1 MLDEA
6 WAALRGDPAAVGD
19 LDVVWRD
26 ELLPSPLPVAELA
39 SATVAAALL
48 AAGELAEARGRPR
61 PAVALD
67 PAHVAAAFLSERYAR
82 AGDAPPPSLFH
93 PLSAFLPAADG
104 WVRTHANYPHHRAA
118 LLAALGITRE
128 EDVRA
133 ALAER
138 AAVEV
143 EDAVAA
149 AGGCAAAV
157 RDEAAWRA
165 HPQGAAI
172 ARATAGSLRPPGADD
187 GTPTASATL
196 LDFAPATRATER
208 PLPPLPAGALPAAGT
223 RVLDLT
229 RVIAGPVGTRMLG
242 ALGAEVLRIDP
253 PHLPEIPHAAM
264 EGGPGKRSAF
274 LDLRA
279 PRGRAT
285 LEDLLHDADVLVHG
299 YRPGA
304 LAAFGIDP
312 PALAERHPH
321 LAVVTLSAWGTAGP
335 WAQRRGFDSLVQ
347 AASGIA
353 TACGD
358 PGKLPAQALDHGTGY
373 LIAAA
378 ALRAITER
386 TRHGRAVHAELAL
399 ARTAH
404 WLLAQSRRDA
414 PEPAELDPAPYL
426 QALGDITLV
435 APPGSLDGDP
445 LRWLT
450 PPPEAGGDAPRWRR
464 GHR

>member
-19 LDVVWRD
+19 LDVAWRD
-26 ELLPSPLPVAELA
+26 ELLPSSLPVAELA

-48 AAGELAEARGRPR
+48 AAAELAEARGRPR

-67 PAHVAAAFLSERYAR
+67 PGHVATAFVSERYAR

-118 LLAALGITRE
+118 LLAALGVTRE
-128 EDVRA
+128 DDVPA

-138 AAVEV
+138 AAVAV

-172 ARATAGSLRPPGADD
+172 AARA
-187 GTPTASATL
+187 L
-196 LDFAPATRATER
+196 LDFVPATRATEW
-208 PLPPLPAGALPAAGT
+208 PLPPLPAGALPADGI

-242 ALGAEVLRIDP
+242 ALGAEVMRIDP

-274 LDLRA
+274 LDLRDPA
-279 PRGRAT
+279 GRAVF
-285 LEDLLHDADVLVHG
+285 EALLRDADVLVHG

-312 PALAERHPH
+312 PALAERYPQ
-321 LAVVTLSAWGTAGP
+321 LAVVTLSAWGTDGP

-347 AASGIA
+347 AATGIA
-353 TACGD
+353 TACGN

-378 ALRAITER
+378 ALRALTER
-386 TRHGRAVHAELAL
+386 ARHGRAVHAELAL

-404 WLLAQSRRDA
+404 WLLGQPRRNA
-414 PEPAELDPAPYL
+414 PEPRELDPAPYL
-426 QALGDITLV
+426 QALGAITLV
-435 APPGSLDGDP
+435 APPGSLDGEP

-450 PPPEAGGDAPRWRR
+450 PPPASGGDAPRWRR
-464 GHR
+464 

>member
-1 MLDEA
+1 
-6 WAALRGDPAAVGD
+6 
-19 LDVVWRD
+19 VVWRD

-48 AAGELAEARGRPR
+48 AAAELAEARGRPR

-67 PAHVAAAFLSERYAR
+67 PAHVAAAFVSERYAR

-118 LLAALGITRE
+118 LLAAVGVTRE
-128 EDVRA
+128 EDVPA

-138 AAVEV
+138 VAVDV

-172 ARATAGSLRPPGADD
+172 ASRG
-187 GTPTASATL
+187 L
-196 LDFAPATRATER
+196 LDFVPGPHATER
-208 PLPPLPAGALPAAGT
+208 PLPPLTAGALPAAGI

-274 LDLRA
+274 LDLRDPA
-279 PRGRAT
+279 GRTTFEA
-285 LEDLLHDADVLVHG
+285 LLRDADVLVHG

-304 LAAFGIDP
+304 LTAFGIDP
-312 PALAERHPH
+312 PALAARHPH

-378 ALRAITER
+378 ALRSISLRAR
-386 TRHGRAVHAELAL
+386 DGRAVHAELAL

-404 WLLAQSRRDA
+404 WLLAQPRRDA

-426 QALGDITLV
+426 QALDDITLV
-435 APPGSLDGDP
+435 APPGSLDGEP
-445 LRWLT
+445 LRWLS

-464 GHR
+464 PHR